1 MQQPIGILGGTFDPI
16 HLGHL
21 HLALE
26 VHKQF
31 DLAKIKIIPC
41 YQSPTRSIP
50 IASALDRVTMIKLA
64 IAEFPNIELDERE
77 IKQSKKSYTIET
89 LQSLRQEL
97 PNTPLCLIIGADAFA
112 HLSEWREWEK
122 FTEFAHLIVVKR
134 PNSVLEH
141 VQPNP
146 PLSKLSHNLSGGIF
160 IAEINA
166 LNISSTMARDLI
178 AQNKSISELVSQQ
191 VCDYILQNKLY
202 RSHLKMRSAQNYA

>member
-21 HLALE
+21 HLASE
-26 VHKQF
+26 VQKQF
-31 DLAKIKIIPC
+31 TLAKIKIIPC

-50 IASALDRVTMIKLA
+50 IASVLDRVAMIKLA
-64 IAEFPNIELDERE
+64 IAKSPYLELDERE
-77 IKQSKKSYTIET
+77 IKQPKKSYTIET

-97 PNTPLCLIIGADAFA
+97 PNTPLCLIIGADAFT

-122 FTEFAHLIVVKR
+122 FTEFAHLIVVRR
-134 PNSVLEH
+134 PNSVLKH
-141 VQPNP
+141 VKPNP
-146 PLSKLSHNLSGGIF
+146 PLSNLSHNLSGGTF

-178 AQNKSISELVSQQ
+178 TQNKNIGALVPKL
-191 VCDYILQNKLY
+191 VCDYIQQHKLY
-202 RSHLKMRSAQNYA
+202 RNP